1 MLAFCT
7 KMNFTNRIPLLP
19 FPDFI
24 LKVNS
29 LYSHSTPVLL
39 YKEE

>member
-7 KMNFTNRIPLLP
+7 KMNFTKRIAVLP

-29 LYSHSTPVLL
+29 LYSYSTSVLL
-39 YKEE
+39 FKEE